1 MGIEIDLVVITGVA
15 IAIAY
20 WLGYY
25 MGHKA
30 GMKVGA
36 WIAGIDPNAKQW
48 WR

>member
-36 WIAGIDPNAKQW
+36 WIAMPKPGGA
-48 WR
+48 RVH